1 MKKFV
6 LDASVLVKMAVE
18 EEGTKTALS
27 LLEMRA
33 TGEAELIAPDLIVLE
48 SANAFWKYYQR
59 GLLPEEE
66 VLQLLGLIQRLDLR
80 LAPLLELIEEAS
92 ALSLRL
98 GTSVYDSIY
107 VALAQHEDAQLVT
120 ADKKLCARAAPSD
133 TDVVLL
139 SELS

>member
-1 MKKFV
+1 MRKFV
-6 LDASVLVKMAVE
+6 LDASVLVKMFVE
-18 EEGTKTALS
+18 EEGTQRALR

-33 TGEAELIAPDLIVLE
+33 IGGAELIAPDLIVLE
-48 SANAFWKYYQR
+48 SANAFWKYYQK

-66 VLQLLGLIQRLDLR
+66 VLEALRLIRLLNLR
-80 LAPLLELIEEAS
+80 LAPMLQLIEEAS

-107 VALAQHEDAQLVT
+107 LALAQHEDAQLVT
-120 ADKKLCARAAPSD
+120 ADKQLCARAAPSD

-139 SELS
+139 SEVS